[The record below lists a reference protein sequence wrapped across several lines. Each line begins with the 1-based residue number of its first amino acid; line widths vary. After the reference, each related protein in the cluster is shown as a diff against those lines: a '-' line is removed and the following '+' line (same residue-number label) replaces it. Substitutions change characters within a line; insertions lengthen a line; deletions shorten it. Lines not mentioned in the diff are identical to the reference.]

1 MSKGGAGKVYFV
13 LYLAVIL
20 ELLIIIVERD
30 EAEEHLVKKQRE
42 SQKIVESILTQLQ
55 SGAGTE
61 GINTRLQE
69 DWVLTEGMPPEI
81 QKEFKKFHN
90 YTIEV
95 GVTDV
100 AGSDKL
106 EGMEPKEK
114 AERIQTLKKLAN
126 VQELQYEIYYNASKD
141 LEIPSAPPEKAF
153 AKVTANPVM
162 GDEITD
168 PNMPDAPKWVLQATR
183 KIELNLAAMADYKEP
198 VYIESATKTG
208 EINRYAPSEAVS
220 SDSVFRYSKEKTDIV
235 SKRGNGK
242 LNKRA
247 FVVKFQPP
255 SQPGWY
261 KLRFSSRTNR
271 ILGVSSDQKASEAN
285 DDAKVSIGTVQLKVK
300 DLRIVQRDLQR
311 QLEGLGLPSAQD
323 LIDGKVNGEKFIQD
337 IATAKAKVS
346 NDNEKKGKVDLFG
359 YIARLLAPGGSLSF
373 EQNKGSIEVDIL
385 VHQPKIEQEGP
396 VLTWDDDQLYSFDK
410 ATKTVATFTANLFDK
425 PVTPTVLFNGKQ
437 VTVSKL
443 NATDAS
449 GKVGKFKVEI
459 NEPIADGQYTLT
471 ATHTSGGKTISPV
484 CSLTVFPTGLATVKD
499 ADGQDIRNKDEII
512 GSIEGVSYG
521 DALQFEAIPTSGS
534 KIPGNQF
541 RIFVEGTTNK
551 QPANRLSI
559 ASTDNY
565 VVPSSS
571 DKISVRIVW
580 QSPKDQD
587 IKVQLFPDGNAPFE
601 TKPTQRKPSINLPGI
616 TVSPMTDPRDPTIV
630 VQNIE
635 IKAPTSG
642 AGGDDGTEQKAQVVG
657 VKVEVQPETAIKGY
671 QVIVVGEPQK
681 TGGKYSVT
689 LRLKGPIPVPRGT
702 KGTIKLK
709 IKASA
714 QHPNGEKSKEAV
726 KPYNFPFSF

>member
-69 DWVLTEGMPPEI
+69 DWVLTDGMPPEI

-114 AERIQTLKKLAN
+114 AERIEILKKLAN
-126 VQELQYEIYYNASKD
+126 VQELQYEVYYNSSKD
-141 LEIPSAPPEKAF
+141 LEPPSAPSDKAF
-153 AKVTANPVM
+153 AKVTSNPVM

-168 PNMPDAPKWVLQATR
+168 ANIPDAPKWVLQATR
-183 KIELNLAAMADYKEP
+183 KIELNLAGMTDYKEP
-198 VYIESATKTG
+198 VYVESATKTG
-208 EINRYAPSEAVS
+208 EINRFAPSEAVS
-220 SDSVFRYSKEKTDIV
+220 ADSVFRYSKEKTEIV
-235 SKRGNGK
+235 SKRLNGK

-271 ILGVSSDQKASEAN
+271 ILGVSGDQKHVEAR

-311 QLEGLGLPSAQD
+311 QLEGLGLPSAMD
-323 LIDGKVNGEKFIQD
+323 LIEGKVDGEKFIQD
-337 IATAKAKVS
+337 IATAKAKVA
-346 NDNEKKGKVDLFG
+346 NDNEKRGKVDLYG
-359 YIARLLAPGGSLSF
+359 YIARLLAPGGSLTF

-425 PVTPTVLFNGKQ
+425 VTPTVTFNGKP
-437 VTVSKL
+437 VTVTKQ
-443 NATDAS
+443 NATDAT
-449 GKVGKFKVEI
+449 GRVGKFKVEI
-459 NEPIADGQYTLT
+459 NEPIGEGQYALT
-471 ATHTSGGKTISPV
+471 ASHTSGGKTISPV
-484 CSLTVFPTGLATVKD
+484 CSLTVFQTGLATVKD
-499 ADGQDIRNKDEII
+499 AEGQDIRNKDEII

-559 ASTDNY
+559 ASSDNY
-565 VVPSSS
+565 VVPVSSE
-571 DKISVRIVW
+571 KISVRIVW

-587 IKVQLFPDGNAPFE
+587 IKVQLFPDGNGPFE

-642 AGGDDGTEQKAQVVG
+642 AAEGAGEIDQKAQVVG
-657 VKVEVQPETAIKGY
+657 VKIEVVESTIKGY
-671 QVIVVGEPQK
+671 SVQVIGEPQK
-681 TGGKYSVT
+681 NGAKYNVT
-689 LRLKGPIPVPRGT
+689 LRLKGPVPVPRGT

>member
-69 DWVLTEGMPPEI
+69 DWVLTDGMPSEV
-81 QKEFKKFHN
+81 QQEFKKFHN

-106 EGMEPKEK
+106 DGMEAKEK
-114 AERIQTLKKLAN
+114 AERIETLKKLAN
-126 VQELQYEIYYNASKD
+126 VQELQYEVYYNSSKELD
-141 LEIPSAPPEKAF
+141 IPSAPPEKAF

-162 GDEITD
+162 GEEISD
-168 PNMPDAPKWVLQATR
+168 PTKPDAPKWVLQATR
-183 KIELNLAAMADYKEP
+183 KIELNLSAMTDYKEP

-208 EINRYAPSEAVS
+208 EISRFAPPEAIN
-220 SDSVFRYSKEKTDIV
+220 SDSVFRYSKEKTETV

-271 ILGVSSDQKASEAN
+271 ILGVAGELKQTEAN

-311 QLEGLGLPSAQD
+311 QLEGLGLPSAAD
-323 LIDGKVNGEKFIQD
+323 LIEGKVEGEKFIQD
-337 IATAKAKVS
+337 IATAKEKVS
-346 NDNEKKGKVDLFG
+346 NDNEKKGKVDLYG

-425 PVTPTVLFNGKQ
+425 VTPTVTFNSKP
-437 VTVSKL
+437 VTVTKL
-443 NATDAS
+443 NATDAT
-449 GKVGKFKVEI
+449 GRVGKYKVEI
-459 NEPIADGQYTLT
+459 NEPIVEGQYAIT
-471 ATHTSGGKTISPV
+471 ASHSSGGKTISPV
-484 CSLTVFPTGLATVKD
+484 CSLTVFKTGLACTKGEDGSQICNEDEVKG
-499 ADGQDIRNKDEII
+499 A
-512 GSIEGVSYG
+512 IEGISYG

-541 RIFVEGTTNK
+541 RIVVEGTTNK
-551 QPANRLSI
+551 QPANRLSV
-559 ASTDNY
+559 ASSDNY
-565 VVPSSS
+565 VVPLSS
-571 DKISVRIVW
+571 DKVSVRILW

-587 IKVQLFPDGNAPFE
+587 IKVQIFPSENGPFE
-601 TKPTQRKPSINLPGI
+601 TKPTQKKPSINLPGI

-635 IKAPTSG
+635 IKAPTAG
-642 AGGDDGTEQKAQVVG
+642 AEEGSKDNVDTKAQVVG
-657 VKVEVQPETAIKGY
+657 VKVEVVESTIKGY
-671 QVIVVGEPQK
+671 SVQVVGEPQK
-681 TGGKYSVT
+681 NGTKYSVT
-689 LRLKGPIPVPRGT
+689 LKLKGPIPVPRGT
-702 KGTIKLK
+702 RGTIKLK

>member
-198 VYIESATKTG
+198 VYVESATKTG

-425 PVTPTVLFNGKQ
+425 VTPTVTFNGRP
-437 VTVSKL
+437 VTVTKM
-443 NATDAS
+443 NATDAT

-459 NEPIADGQYTLT
+459 NEPVDEGQYAIT
-471 ATHTSGGKTISPV
+471 ASHTSGGRTINPV
-484 CSLTVFPTGLATVKD
+484 CSLTVFKTGLKCDKGEDGGLICNEDEVKG
-499 ADGQDIRNKDEII
+499 A
-512 GSIEGVSYG
+512 IEGISYG
-521 DALQFEAIPTSGS
+521 DALMFEAIPTSGS

-541 RIFVEGTTNK
+541 RILVEGTTNK
-551 QPANRLSI
+551 QPANRLSV
-559 ASTDNY
+559 ASPDNY
-565 VVPSSS
+565 VVPLSS
-571 DKISVRIVW
+571 DKVSVRIIW

-587 IKVQLFPDGNAPFE
+587 IKVQIFPSENGPFE
-601 TKPTQRKPSINLPGI
+601 TKPTQKKPSINLPGI

-642 AGGDDGTEQKAQVVG
+642 ADEGAGAIEQKAQVVG
-657 VKVEVQPETAIKGY
+657 VKVEVVESNIKGY
-671 QVIVVGEPQK
+671 SVQVVGEPQRNG
-681 TGGKYSVT
+681 TKYNVT
-689 LRLKGPIPVPRGT
+689 LRLKGNIPVPRGT

-726 KPYNFPFSF
+726 KPYNFTFSF